1 MWKEEW
7 LDAILVPAGL
17 AVMVAY
23 HVWLGYAIIHR
34 PKLTVISL
42 NAESRRQW
50 VFSMMT
56 EPLKNGTLA
65 VQTIRNNIMASTL
78 LATTAI
84 TLCSIIG
91 VFVNNNTSASKST
104 ASSSIIYGN
113 KSPLL
118 STIKNF
124 AILVCFLMAFLCNVQ
139 SIRYYAHVSFLITV
153 PVSRGK
159 REHCEYVSRNL
170 NRASYFWSLG
180 LRAFYFS
187 FPLFLWNFGPIPMFV
202 CCCLMSSILYFLD
215 TTTSF
220 TRHLHSESFREIAE
234 SMDDEIESAVHSL

>member
-1 MWKEEW
+1 MWKEES
-7 LDAILVPAGL
+7 LDLVLVPAGL
-17 AVMVAY
+17 VVMVAY
-23 HVWLGYAIIHR
+23 HVWLVYAIFHR

-56 EPLKNGTLA
+56 EPMKNGVLA

-78 LATTAI
+78 LATAAI

-91 VFVNNNTSASKST
+91 VFISNSSDSKSKPT
-104 ASSSIIYGN
+104 SLVYGSR
-113 KSPLL
+113 SPLL
-118 STIKNF
+118 ASIKNF
-124 AILVCFLMAFLCNVQ
+124 AILICFLMAFLCNVQ
-139 SIRYYAHVSFLITV
+139 SIRYYAHVSFLVTV

-180 LRAFYFS
+180 LRSFYFS
-187 FPLFLWNFGPIPMFV
+187 FPLFLWTFGPIPMFV
-202 CCCLMSSILYFLD
+202 CCCIMSSILYFLD

-220 TRHLHSESFREIAE
+220 TRHLHSQSFRETA
-234 SMDDEIESAVHSL
+234 DLKDGEIESAVHAL

>member
-1 MWKEEW
+1 IDPCLFLRSRNNTNLEYICSGVLMWKQEW
-7 LDAILVPAGL
+7 LDVILVPAGL
-17 AVMVAY
+17 VVMVAY

-56 EPLKNGTLA
+56 FPDVRGP
-65 VQTIRNNIMASTL
+65 RNL
-78 LATTAI
+78 E
-84 TLCSIIG
+84 
-91 VFVNNNTSASKST
+91 
-104 ASSSIIYGN
+104 
-113 KSPLL
+113 
-118 STIKNF
+118 
-124 AILVCFLMAFLCNVQ
+124 LVLG
-139 SIRYYAHVSFLITV
+139 S
-153 PVSRGK
+153 
-159 REHCEYVSRNL
+159 CEYVSRNL

-202 CCCLMSSILYFLD
+202 CCCMMSSILYFLD

-234 SMDDEIESAVHSL
+234 SMDGEIESAVHSL